1 MILRITRHGQPALAD
16 MPKGANY
23 ELPDNDY
30 VLTPLGREQAEF
42 LGNRLKKENFK
53 GRIISSPYART
64 METASIIGA
73 ICGVT
78 VSPEPRFQERLFYDD
93 AVCPGMTM
101 EELRSNYPNIAPE
114 ATLAHPWIVLKGPE
128 PAEDVEKRVWNFLD
142 ELLAAPPAEDIL
154 LAGHGA
160 SVGAATRYL
169 VEKANYTGNC
179 GISFN
184 AAVCIFEICD
194 DGSVKL
200 IEPWNTDHIPVE
212 KVTSNKRSYAEV
224 MAEL

>member
-30 VLTPLGREQAEF
+30 VLTPLGREQAEL
-42 LGNRLKKENFK
+42 LGKHLQKENFK

-64 METASIIGA
+64 IETASIIGA

-78 VSPEPRFQERLFYDD
+78 VAPEPRIQEILFFDQPR
-93 AVCPGMTM
+93 CPGMTM
-101 EELRSNYPNIAPE
+101 EEIRKNFPGIAPD
-114 ATLAHPWIVLKGPE
+114 ATLEYPWIIPRGPE
-128 PAEDVEKRVWNFLD
+128 SNEDVEKRVWPFLD
-142 ELLAAPPAEDIL
+142 ELLAHPPKEDIL
-154 LAGHGA
+154 LVGHGA
-160 SVGAATRYL
+160 SVGAATSYL
-169 VEKANYTGNC
+169 AKKAGFSGNW

-184 AAVCIFEICD
+184 AALCTFEID
-194 DGSVKL
+194 ADGSVKFL
-200 IEPWNTDHIPVE
+200 VPWNTDHIPVE